1 MGEATVPPNSLRD
14 APIYERIHAVA
25 SQIPRGRV
33 ATYGQIASIV
43 GECSARMVGYAMAAL
58 PPDTTVPWQRVI
70 NRLGKISPRSTGTGS
85 ARQRQLLEAEGVRF
99 DGQGRVDFDE
109 VGWPGPVWEWLET
122 VGLGPSQPSG
132 RSNSGSCANQSEGD
146 SLW

>member
-14 APIYERIHAVA
+14 EPIYERINAVV
-25 SQIPRGRV
+25 SQIPHGRV

-58 PPDTTVPWQRVI
+58 PADTTVPWQRVI
-70 NRLGKISPRSTGTGS
+70 NRMGKVSPRTGGAGS

-99 DGQGRVDFDE
+99 DGQERADFDE
-109 VGWPGPVWEWLET
+109 AGWPGPDLQWLEA
-122 VGLGPSQPSG
+122 VGLGLGPPLE
-132 RSNSGSCANQSEGD
+132 NSRQ
-146 SLW
+146 